1 MKDTTKELLVT
12 TLKRGAVSFSISSMV
27 GLIVN
32 LIIDVTVNAAG
43 KDGFFSVSPEA
54 QALFPTPAIAA
65 YVNVLLYGAIG
76 ATFAMM
82 TFLFEID
89 RLGFVIQ
96 SILYFVTTSI
106 VLVGITI
113 FLWQLHKHPQAL
125 IPTLMGYAVTYFI
138 MFTVEYRELK
148 KNIREINQELEIEN
162 N

>member
-1 MKDTTKELLVT
+1 MKDTTKEILVT
-12 TLKRGAVSFSISSMV
+12 TLKRGVVSFAISAMV
-27 GLIVN
+27 GLIIN
-32 LIIDVTVNAAG
+32 LVIDVTVNAAG
-43 KDGFFSVSPEA
+43 KEGFISISPEA
-54 QALFPTPAIAA
+54 QSLFPTPAIAA
-65 YVNVLLYGAIG
+65 YVNVLLYGTIG

-96 SILYFVTTSI
+96 SILYFITTSI

-113 FLWQLHKHPQAL
+113 VLWQLHKHPQAL
-125 IPTLMGYAVTYFI
+125 VPTIMGYAVTYFI

-148 KNIREINQELEIEN
+148 KNIREINQELEVEN